1 MLANGQL
8 KLRLIRFSQRFRFVT
23 EVAMRKFII
32 AAASAIALSFAAVPA
47 LAQHGGG
54 GHSGGGHSGGG
65 WSGGGGSWHGG
76 GGGWHGG
83 HSHVTV
89 GFGFGYPYYW
99 GWGYPYYGYYG
110 YYPYA
115 YGYPYPAAY
124 PYGYYDDGSSSTY
137 IQRDSGE
144 GIAPSYPA
152 PRGEFSA
159 PRDQYSYYCTNP
171 AGYFPQVNNCPSGWL
186 TVVPNAA
193 PHGAPAPR

>member
-1 MLANGQL
+1 
-8 KLRLIRFSQRFRFVT
+8 
-23 EVAMRKFII
+23 MRKFII

-65 WSGGGGSWHGG
+65 WSGGGGGWHGG

-83 HSHVTV
+83 SGWHGGHSHVSV
-89 GFGFGYPYYW
+89 GFGFPFY
-99 GWGYPYYGYYG
+99 WGYPYYGYYG

-144 GIAPSYPA
+144 GVAPSYPA
-152 PRGEFSA
+152 PGGEFSG

-171 AGYFPQVNNCPSGWL
+171 AGYYPQINNCPSGWL
-186 TVVPNAA
+186 TVVPN
-193 PHGAPAPR
+193 GAPRGAPPR

>member
-1 MLANGQL
+1 
-8 KLRLIRFSQRFRFVT
+8 
-23 EVAMRKFII
+23 MRKFII
-32 AAASAIALSFAAVPA
+32 AAVSAIALSLVAVPA
-47 LAQHGGG
+47 LAQRGGGG
-54 GHSGGGHSGGG
+54 GHSGGGGGGGHSSGG
-65 WSGGGGSWHGG
+65 WSGGGGGWHGG
-76 GGGWHGG
+76 GGGWHGGSGWHGG

-99 GWGYPYYGYYG
+99 GYPYYGYYG

-115 YGYPYPAAY
+115 YGYPYAAAY

-144 GIAPSYPA
+144 GVAPSYPA

>member
-1 MLANGQL
+1 
-8 KLRLIRFSQRFRFVT
+8 
-23 EVAMRKFII
+23 MRKFII

-65 WSGGGGSWHGG
+65 WSGGGGGWHGGGGGWHGG

-83 HSHVTV
+83 HSHISV
-89 GFGFGYPYYW
+89 GFGFPFY
-99 GWGYPYYGYYG
+99 WGYPYYGYYG

-115 YGYPYPAAY
+115 YGYPYPYAY
-124 PYGYYDDGSSSTY
+124 PYGYYDDGSQSTY

-144 GIAPSYPA
+144 SVAPSYPA
-152 PRGEFSA
+152 PSGEFSA

-193 PHGAPAPR
+193 PRGAPAPR

>member
-1 MLANGQL
+1 
-8 KLRLIRFSQRFRFVT
+8 
-23 EVAMRKFII
+23 MRKFMI

-47 LAQHGGG
+47 VAQHGGHSG
-54 GHSGGGHSGGG
+54 GGGGHSGGG
-65 WSGGGGSWHGG
+65 WSGGSGGGWHGGSSGGGWHGGSG
-76 GGGWHGG
+76 GGGWHGGGYYG

-89 GFGFGYPYYW
+89 GFGFGYPYW

-110 YYPYA
+110 YPYA

-144 GIAPSYPA
+144 GVAPSYPA